1 MPKTK
6 RNELDGLGLVLTVM
20 IGMFYLPI
28 KILFIFFKIMI
39 SGTTIIIRS
48 VINLT
53 YYLNNKKT
61 NKNSTGY
68 NNLKTTKTIKQ
79 EYNQINQ
86 NKKNDKI
93 DNLLDSE
100 TEKEMDAL
108 ELEDWQKEL
117 VRSGEFYTTAFEE
130 EDMDED
136 SYFYDDF

>member
-79 EYNQINQ
+79 EYNQIKQ